1 MSVIY
6 EDDNCALLIAPWG
19 NDTRPSLFGIKK
31 RQTETQR
38 TEVHILSPESG
49 YTQYSLHVG
58 SGLHETNRHF
68 SFRLADWTGTG
79 VPDLWAIKRWA
90 TGTNMTEVHIYSG
103 ESNFADA
110 VFHGATA
117 LEETGDNF
125 DFDLTVQDPNLP
137 PDLVAIKRAHTP
149 DPKRTEVHVLSGADQ
164 FKSYK
169 LHQKTALHETGTG
182 RDWLFSVTGWPG
194 GNTNMDL
201 AVVSPA
207 NAGELHV
214 LKGPDYQ
221 TFLTQSVIREANLR
235 QQCAPDAN
243 DALFE
248 VYRSCALIVPY
259 YAAQLGALFL
269 PPLTVGSLILGII
282 PAKIFLLNQIMDCA
296 RNVSK
301 YKRIPASPSGRGGKG
316 SPDVGE
322 HPDGRPHGPRPGN
335 GPGPAPPLP
344 SPSPNEPIPDP
355 PQPDPADPADPGPG
369 PGPIA

>member
-6 EDDNCALLIAPWG
+6 EDDNCALLMAPWG
-19 NDTRPSLFGIKK
+19 SDTRPSLFGIKK
-31 RQTETQR
+31 RHTETQR

-49 YTQYSLHVG
+49 YTQYSLHVA

-68 SFRLADWTGTG
+68 TFRLADWTGTG

-125 DFDLTVQDPNLP
+125 DFDLTVQDQNHP
-137 PDLVAIKRAHTP
+137 PDLVAIKRALTS

-194 GNTNMDL
+194 GNTNRDL

-221 TFLTQSVIREANLR
+221 TFLTHRVISEANLR
-235 QQCAPDAN
+235 QECAPDAS
-243 DALFE
+243 DAHWD
-248 VYRSCALIVPY
+248 VYIKCSSIIPA
-259 YAAQLGALFL
+259 YAGTLGALFL
-269 PPLTVGSLILGII
+269 TPLTMGTLTLAII
-282 PAKIFLLNQIMDCA
+282 PAKMILVNQIMDCV
-296 RNVSK
+296 RSLNK
-301 YKRIPASPSGRGGKG
+301 YKRIPASPSGRGGTG

-322 HPDGRPHGPRPGN
+322 HPDGLPHGPRPPA
-335 GPGPAPPLP
+335 GPGPAPQLP
-344 SPSPNEPIPDP
+344 SPSPDDPLPDP
-355 PQPDPADPADPGPG
+355 PPPDPEDPSDPGPG
-369 PGPIA
+369 PIS